1 MGSRKDSLTKSQL
14 ASEKKTNK
22 RVPLWVMMKTNR
34 KVSAND
40 KRKHWRRDDKGTVIK
55 RKQKASEGNK

>member
-1 MGSRKDSLTKSQL
+1 MSSRKDSLTKSQL

-34 KVSAND
+34 KVSANPQ
-40 KRKHWRRDDKGTVIK
+40 RKHWRRGDKGKEIK
-55 RKQKASEGNK
+55 RKQKESGGGK

>member
-1 MGSRKDSLTKSQL
+1 MSSRKDSLTKSQL

-34 KVSAND
+34 KVSENPQ
-40 KRKHWRRDDKGTVIK
+40 RKHWRRGDKGKEIK
-55 RKQKASEGNK
+55 RKQRKSREGK